1 MFISYPLPGTHQK
14 RKERKM
20 ITYIVNINYTKF
32 EFMHGNTALTFA
44 ELAKNAVIDDAEVE
58 IELKAVPDIDI
69 KGDEDD
75 DF

>member
-1 MFISYPLPGTHQK
+1 MV
-14 RKERKM
+14 
-20 ITYIVNINYTKF
+20 TYIVDINYTKF

-44 ELAKNAVIDDAEVE
+44 ELAMNAGLDDKMSVD
-58 IELKAVPDIDI
+58 IELKVVPDIDV